1 MVFGTGLNGVMLAG
15 GGHDMTEPGADDAF
29 VDTLGK
35 NTFYLDKLTPDLP
48 ITTRSCLASD
58 NFGVP

>member
-1 MVFGTGLNGVMLAG
+1 MLAG
-15 GGHDMTEPGADDAF
+15 GEHDMTEPGADDAF
-29 VDTLGK
+29 VDNFGRQHGN